1 MATLGEM
8 FAKRDEEKILATLP
22 DFMYPS
28 GGAEGVEA
36 MKKRYKEAT
45 SRASENLWKIS
56 ALQPSWNFQHITQI
70 ISSLEE
76 WPRDDLKPVVLACS
90 DQAPGVVVTESMQR
104 LNHLMAGSEL
114 KFISSSK
121 WSWPLEGEEV
131 IADVTVFLDALLPQ
145 QISSE
150 EETTRKSL
158 PLLGQQVILPP
169 IVEGASC
176 NPCRNACGEAPILCP
191 VQ

>member
-1 MATLGEM
+1 M
-8 FAKRDEEKILATLP
+8 
-22 DFMYPS
+22 
-28 GGAEGVEA
+28 
-36 MKKRYKEAT
+36 
-45 SRASENLWKIS
+45 
-56 ALQPSWNFQHITQI
+56 
-70 ISSLEE
+70 
-76 WPRDDLKPVVLACS
+76 VLACS

-145 QISSE
+145 RISE